1 MLWSIDQGIL
11 MGKNKEQHKMKNRK
25 GNFEGF
31 FGIDIDILHIL
42 KRTTTFLRTINF
54 CNHLFQTSE
63 E

>member
-31 FGIDIDILHIL
+31 FFGIDINILHIL
-42 KRTTTFLRTINF
+42 KRTTMFL
-54 CNHLFQTSE
+54 
-63 E
+63 

>member
-31 FGIDIDILHIL
+31 FGIDINILLIL
-42 KRTTTFLRTINF
+42 KRTTMFL
-54 CNHLFQTSE
+54 
-63 E
+63 